1 MYGFMKDEPTTGS
14 GSESLDQRLARFPEM
29 YERLQKVTD
38 QLEQSIAKGMT
49 ADEAEE
55 IAIGQI
61 NELGKAWMTDWAK
74 AQHDRSVGQ
83 MQKEV
88 PKAIK
93 NVKKN

>member
-1 MYGFMKDEPTTGS
+1 MKDEPTRSTH
-14 GSESLDQRLARFPEM
+14 SESLDQRLARFPEM
-29 YERLQKVTD
+29 YERMRKITD
-38 QLEQSIAKGMT
+38 QLEQSIAQGMT

-55 IAIGQI
+55 IAIAQI

-74 AQHDRSVGQ
+74 AQHQRSVGQ
-83 MQKEV
+83 VQKEV

>member
-1 MYGFMKDEPTTGS
+1 MKDEPTGTPH
-14 GSESLDQRLARFPEM
+14 SESLDQRLARFPEM
-29 YERLQKVTD
+29 YERMQKITD
-38 QLEQSIAKGMT
+38 QLEQSIAEGMT

-55 IAIGQI
+55 IAIAQI
-61 NELGKAWMTDWAK
+61 NELGRAWMTDWAK

-83 MQKEV
+83 VQKEV

>member
-1 MYGFMKDEPTTGS
+1 MKDEPKKS
-14 GSESLDQRLARFPEM
+14 SQSKNLDERLARFPEM
-29 YERLQKVTD
+29 YERMQKITD
-38 QLEQSIAKGMT
+38 EMEQSIARGMS

-61 NELGKAWMTDWAK
+61 NELGKAWMTDWAR
-74 AQHDRSVGQ
+74 AQEARSLSEV
-83 MQKEV
+83 QKEI

>member
-1 MYGFMKDEPTTGS
+1 MKDEPAKS
-14 GSESLDQRLARFPEM
+14 SQNKNLDQRLAQFPEM
-29 YERLQKVTD
+29 YERLQKITD
-38 QLEQSIAKGMT
+38 QLEESIAKGMS

-61 NELGKAWMTDWAK
+61 NELGRAWMTDWAK
-74 AQHDRSVGQ
+74 ARHDRGVSEV
-83 MQKEV
+83 QKEV